1 MSPSHIFFLLFTF
14 LFTGGAAVGE
24 RGSGAAAS
32 YGRSGRRTEH
42 RWAGCGRSGRR
53 TSTEPRPTGHERFG
67 CRRGRPATQEKGR
80 VSSAA
85 GAGRRR
91 RSPASALL
99 LLLLLWL
106 LLRRRGGGGADIGA
120 RRWSS
125 SREVSPSAGDVKMQR
140 VRVLEDGHELGFSQH
155 MPLDG
160 VHQLVLGHLVAEVH
174 LVVEGV
180 ELELDA
186 VAAGGRDGAAP
197 AGLLPVV
204 DALLD
209 AAVLAGGGALLAGE
223 ALGEALDGGRDV
235 GDDPVRPRHDGAVRV
250 RGVDV
255 VHHQRQRPRPV
266 GHPVPLH
273 RRRDVLLRALP
284 LQRVVPRQP
293 PLVRRDRVRH
303 QPQALLRHRGTNKLC
318 SCLTNASCVR
328 FALVAS
334 LG

>member
-106 LLRRRGGGGADIGA
+106 LLRRRGGGGADA
-120 RRWSS
+120 
-125 SREVSPSAGDVKMQR
+125 A
-140 VRVLEDGHELGFSQH
+140 ELGRATAAP
-155 MPLDG
+155 MR
-160 VHQLVLGHLVAEVH
+160 LG
-174 LVVEGV
+174 
-180 ELELDA
+180 
-186 VAAGGRDGAAP
+186 AAGGRSARAWRRP
-197 AGLLPVV
+197 W
-204 DALLD
+204 
-209 AAVLAGGGALLAGE
+209 
-223 ALGEALDGGRDV
+223 RKS
-235 GDDPVRPRHDGAVRV
+235 RPRRCGRRRRHPSLLRPPHPVQAL
-250 RGVDV
+250 
-255 VHHQRQRPRPV
+255 RPR
-266 GHPVPLH
+266 
-273 RRRDVLLRALP
+273 RRGA
-284 LQRVVPRQP
+284 PRQQGKSIEQSFSDY
-293 PLVRRDRVRH
+293 LCC
-303 QPQALLRHRGTNKLC
+303 LRIN
-318 SCLTNASCVR
+318 
-328 FALVAS
+328 
-334 LG
+334 